1 MEYRPRVVVA
11 LQDRAECAA
20 VADWLTAKGFEPLPR
35 SGVRAAIDEMDAQ
48 AFDLLITDAGFAVQ
62 DGLRKAERA
71 RNTRIPVI
79 LIGSAAEEPKGHA
92 VNAQE
97 MFLTRPLDQAMLMCF
112 ALMAVLDHRPERRS
126 IRKPVSH
133 IDAYV
138 NGLPVRI
145 VDVSNEGL
153 CLVTPPDRSSLLPP
167 SFNVRVPLVGV
178 SVAVQRVWGRRS
190 KPGASITWYG
200 GALTQNPK
208 ATEQGWRSFVDTV
221 PIVHG
226 THTDHTR
233 PLIVTPI

>member
-48 AFDLLITDAGFAVQ
+48 PFDLLITDAGFAVQ

-79 LIGSAAEEPKGHA
+79 LIGNAIEEPKGHA
-92 VNAQE
+92 VNGQA
-97 MFLTRPLDQAMLMCF
+97 MFLARPLDQAMTMCF
-112 ALMAVLDHRPERRS
+112 VLMAILDHRPERRS
-126 IRKPVSH
+126 VRKPVSH
-133 IDAYV
+133 FDAYV

-153 CLVTPPDRSSLLPP
+153 CIVTPPDRSSLLPP
-167 SFNVRVPLVGV
+167 SFNVRIPLVGV
-178 SVAVQRVWGRRS
+178 SVAVQRVWGRRA
-190 KPGASITWYG
+190 KPGASTTWYG
-200 GALTQNPK
+200 GRLTQNLP
-208 ATEQGWRSFVDTV
+208 ANEQGWRSFVDTV

-226 THTDHTR
+226 TQRTV
-233 PLIVTPI
+233 LGN